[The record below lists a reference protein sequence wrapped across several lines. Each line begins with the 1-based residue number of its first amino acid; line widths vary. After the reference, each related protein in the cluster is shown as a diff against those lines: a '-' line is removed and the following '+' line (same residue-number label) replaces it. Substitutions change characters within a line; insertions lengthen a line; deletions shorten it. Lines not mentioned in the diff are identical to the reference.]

1 MAIDPV
7 CKMVVDEQKARF
19 ISSLGGHKF
28 FFCSA
33 NCKTAFDKEPRKHAV
48 HSDAET
54 EKFARML
61 DSEERRQWQ
70 DPVRIIKEIGVS
82 EGMVIADLAC
92 GPGFFTMPMASAVG
106 RKGKIFAVDYNPLM
120 LQYLRAKK
128 EKRSL
133 AEIIEIVEAD
143 ASDTKIASKS
153 VDLVLV
159 ADAFH
164 DLSDKVGVLKEVK
177 RIAKPNSMMVDIDW
191 HKVATEHGPPVEARV
206 SESDARRVLAE
217 NGFEVTRT
225 VYGGP
230 SHYGLVCRVT
240 SDQGMRGPKQ

>member
-19 ISSLGGHKF
+19 TSSHGDRKF

-33 NCKTAFDKEPRKHAV
+33 NCKATFDKQPRKYAV
-48 HSDAET
+48 HSNAET

-70 DPVRIIKEIGVS
+70 EPVRIIKEIGVS

-92 GPGFFTMPMASAVG
+92 GPGFFTMPMADVIG
-106 RKGKIFAVDYNPLM
+106 RKGKIYAVDSNPMM
-120 LQYLRAKK
+120 LQHLRVKK
-128 EKRSL
+128 EKSGL
-133 AEIIEIVEAD
+133 PKETIEIVEAD
-143 ASDTKIASKS
+143 VSDTKIAPGS
-153 VDLVLV
+153 VDLVLI

-164 DLSDKVGVLKEVK
+164 DLDDTQGVLKEIR

-191 HKVATEHGPPVEARV
+191 HKVATEHGPPVGARV
-206 SESDARRVLAE
+206 SESDARRILAE

-230 SHYGLVCRVT
+230 SHYGLVCRVI
-240 SDQGMRGPKQ
+240 PE

>member
-7 CKMVVDEQKARF
+7 CKMVVPEQKARF
-19 ISSLGGHKF
+19 VSSLGGHKF

-33 NCKTAFDKEPRKHAV
+33 NCKTTLDKEPGKYDVQLAH
-48 HSDAET
+48 DAET

-92 GPGFFTMPMASAVG
+92 GRGFFTMPMASVVG
-106 RKGKIFAVDYNPLM
+106 RKGKIYAVDYNPMM
-120 LQYLRAKK
+120 LQYLRANK

-133 AEIIEIVEAD
+133 AEVIEIVEAD
-143 ASDTKIASKS
+143 ASDTKIESES

-164 DLSDKVGVLKEVK
+164 DLSDKVGVLKEIK

-206 SESDARRVLAE
+206 SESDARRILAE

-230 SHYGLVCRVT
+230 SHYGLVCRVI
-240 SDQGMRGPKQ
+240 SD